1 MFRVSRK
8 IIYAIEAVV
17 DIAYY
22 SGVKP
27 VQNIEIAKRQGIPK
41 RYLEQTLQTLV
52 KSKILIGSRGPRG
65 GYRLAKERRKIK
77 VSDIVKSFDQNSES
91 HLKDKLMVSE
101 ISEKIINPIIL
112 DVYDTCF
119 EKLKKTSIEDICEKA
134 RESKIKKN
142 STGNVDFVI

>member
-112 DVYDTCF
+112 DAYDTCF
-119 EKLKKTSIEDICEKA
+119 EKLKKTSIEDICKKA

>member
-77 VSDIVKSFDQNSES
+77 VSDIVKSFDQSSEN

-101 ISEKIINPIIL
+101 ISEKIINPLIL
-112 DVYDTCF
+112 DAYDTCF
-119 EKLKKTSIEDICEKA
+119 EKLKKTSIEDICKKA

>member
-112 DVYDTCF
+112 DVYDACF
-119 EKLKKTSIEDICEKA
+119 EKLKKTTIEDICKKA

>member
-1 MFRVSRK
+1 MFKVSRK

-119 EKLKKTSIEDICEKA
+119 EKLKKTSIEDICKKA

>member
-52 KSKILIGSRGPRG
+52 KSKILVGSRGPRG

-77 VSDIVKSFDQNSES
+77 VSDIIKSFDQNSET

-119 EKLKKTSIEDICEKA
+119 EKLKKTSIEDICKKA

-142 STGNVDFVI
+142 STGDVDFVI

>member
-119 EKLKKTSIEDICEKA
+119 EKLKKTSIEDICKKA
-134 RESKIKKN
+134 R
-142 STGNVDFVI
+142 

>member
-1 MFRVSRK
+1 MFKVSRK

-91 HLKDKLMVSE
+91 HIKDKLMVSE

-119 EKLKKTSIEDICEKA
+119 EKLKKTSIEDICKKA

>member
-22 SGVKP
+22 SGIKP

-119 EKLKKTSIEDICEKA
+119 EKLKKTSIEDICKKA
-134 RESKIKKN
+134 RESKIKKIQL
-142 STGNVDFVI
+142 GM

>member
-22 SGVKP
+22 SGIKP

-119 EKLKKTSIEDICEKA
+119 EKLKKTSIEDICKKA

>member
-119 EKLKKTSIEDICEKA
+119 EKLKKTSIEDICKKA

>member
-77 VSDIVKSFDQNSES
+77 VSDIVKSFDQNSET

-101 ISEKIINPIIL
+101 ISEKIINPLIL

-119 EKLKKTSIEDICEKA
+119 EKLKKTSIEDICKKA

>member
-1 MFRVSRK
+1 MFKVSRK

-27 VQNIEIAKRQGIPK
+27 VQNIESAKRQGIPK

-77 VSDIVKSFDQNSES
+77 VSDIVKSFDQSWAAEPVCCLAQETHIGVCHTETRS
-91 HLKDKLMVSE
+91 KAAAPACGHFE
-101 ISEKIINPIIL
+101 GTQ
-112 DVYDTCF
+112 DTLQQN
-119 EKLKKTSIEDICEKA
+119 KHYS
-134 RESKIKKN
+134 
-142 STGNVDFVI
+142 

>member
-22 SGVKP
+22 SGIKP

-52 KSKILIGSRGPRG
+52 KNKILIGSRGPRG

-77 VSDIVKSFDQNSES
+77 VSDIVKSFDQNSEN

-112 DVYDTCF
+112 DAYNVCF
-119 EKLKKTSIEDICEKA
+119 EKLKKTTIEDICKKA

-142 STGNVDFVI
+142 LTGNVDFVI

>member
-1 MFRVSRK
+1 MLRVSRK
-8 IIYAIEAVV
+8 VRYAIEAVV

-119 EKLKKTSIEDICEKA
+119 EKLKKTSIEDICKKA

>member
-101 ISEKIINPIIL
+101 ISEKIINPIQ
-112 DVYDTCF
+112 
-119 EKLKKTSIEDICEKA
+119 
-134 RESKIKKN
+134 
-142 STGNVDFVI
+142 